1 MQTNRDYYFIFVDD
15 VSWPAGAL
23 EEGGLDEAG
32 IQEGREE
39 LRIQMEL
46 EQEQARQALDDR

>member
-1 MQTNRDYYFIFVDD
+1 MHINRDYYLKCVDD

-32 IQEGREE
+32 VQEGKEE
-39 LRIQMEL
+39 LRTQMDL